1 MKGLL
6 FALPFFLMTVFQL
19 GWSESHSEDD
29 PYISEDGELL
39 VWEDDEISEEYGFYG
54 TEDPMLAENQ
64 RQQEISQSDSVKS
77 ASNARLY
84 RYRPRVDKHGWYA
97 RGEYLFWKAEE
108 GELDYVLTNAQ
119 SSGFTGATGK
129 LKEVGFDWASGLRVA
144 AGFVFSPDYWTLE
157 GQYTWIKPTGEDS
170 AHASGSNFLQGT
182 YTQANNAPIESAHS
196 RITLSYQLGE
206 LILAKRFQFSNQILC
221 RFHSGLIGAW
231 IEQDWNIYYK
241 DSNPPGH
248 IHQKWQFQ
256 GGGLQVGILGDWFF
270 GRGVSMLVQARGA
283 LLYGAYD
290 NHLHDTSGSNLVAGP
305 KYHDHR
311 VASTMQIILGPSW
324 GRVYRH
330 WGVNISVGYEL
341 NVWFNLQQVL
351 RSLATAGGNNGRD
364 SRHSNAN
371 VALQGVTTRLQLDF

>member
-6 FALPFFLMTVFQL
+6 ITLSLFLMSLSRL
-19 GWSESHSEDD
+19 GCSEGHSEFD
-29 PYISEDGELL
+29 PYSSEERDLFVWEDGE
-39 VWEDDEISEEYGFYG
+39 VVEEYDFYD
-54 TEDPMLAENQ
+54 TEDPMLVQNEDNL
-64 RQQEISQSDSVKS
+64 EITQMASAKSV
-77 ASNARLY
+77 SNGCLY

-97 RGEYLFWKAEE
+97 RGEYLLWKAEE
-108 GELDYVLTNAQ
+108 GELDYILTNAQ
-119 SSGFTGATGK
+119 PYGFTGATGK
-129 LKEVGFDWASGLRVA
+129 LKEAGFDWASGLRVA
-144 AGFVFSPDYWTLE
+144 AGVVFSPDYWTLE

-170 AHASGSNFLQGT
+170 AHASSSNLLQGT
-182 YTQANNAPIESAHS
+182 YNQSNSSPIQSAHS
-196 RITLSYQLGE
+196 RIILSYQLGE

-256 GGGLQVGILGDWFF
+256 GGGLQVGIMGDWFF

-290 NHLHDTSGSNLVAGP
+290 NHLHNTSGSNLVEGP

-311 VASTMQIILGPSW
+311 VASTLQIILGPSW
-324 GRVYRH
+324 GRVYRY

-351 RSLATAGGNNGRD
+351 RSFDKTGAPNGRD